1 MRAASAIL
9 TAVLLVLLVA
19 PPAARSA
26 PEPARPADSF
36 VDSIGVA
43 THYNYDDTPYGNF
56 AQVESRLA
64 ELGVRHIRDGS
75 DRGYVWDQWKGQYD
89 RHGIKVT
96 AGFFPASYWDFN
108 HMRSLMLRSPQI
120 MAGIEGP
127 NEPDVFPITYTK
139 NGTTYQGIP
148 AAKHFQDDL
157 YALVRAEPGLANV
170 PILSPALAF
179 RQNVDQ
185 MAPLSSFDVIAMHS
199 YPGGQ
204 RPTNALDENIAAV
217 SRLGG
222 PGAPPKP
229 IVATETGYHTALGN
243 IGVTQAGVSEAAQ
256 AKYLPRLF
264 AEYFNRGVTRTFA
277 YELLDEGSN
286 QDNSEKN
293 FGLLRSDYS
302 PKPAF
307 TALKNTIALL
317 EDPGPAFTPGSLD
330 YTITAAT
337 ADLHHTLL
345 QKRDGDFFLALWREV
360 QSFDTAT
367 KQDIV
372 VHDVPVTLTLNT
384 PTLLA
389 QTYLPNE
396 SALPTGLYP
405 APSQLNLG
413 VGDEML
419 LVRVTAVPEPATSL
433 IAAAAAV
440 AVLVRRPKSRLGS

>member
-1 MRAASAIL
+1 MRAAGMGSCL
-9 TAVLLVLLVA
+9 TAVLLVPLVA
-19 PPAARSA
+19 PSAAWSA
-26 PEPARPADSF
+26 PEPARTADSF
-36 VDSIGVA
+36 VDSMGVA

-96 AGFFPASYWDFN
+96 ALFFPATYWDFN

-157 YALVRAEPGLANV
+157 YALVKAQPALANV
-170 PILSPALAF
+170 PVLSPALAF
-179 RQNVDQ
+179 RQNVDR
-185 MAPLSSFDVIAMHS
+185 MAPLSSFDVAAMHS

-217 SRLGG
+217 ARLGG
-222 PGAPPKP
+222 PEALPKP
-229 IVATETGYHTALGN
+229 VVATETGYHTALGN
-243 IGVTQAGVSEAAQ
+243 IGITQAGVSEAAQ
-256 AKYLPRLF
+256 AKYLPRLY

-286 QDNSEKN
+286 PDDAEKN
-293 FGLLRSDYS
+293 FGLLRSNYS

-330 YTITAAT
+330 YTLAGVP
-337 ADLHHTLL
+337 ADVQHTLL
-345 QKRDGDFFLALWREV
+345 QKRNGDFYLALWREV

-367 KQDIV
+367 KQDSAV
-372 VHDVPVTLTLNT
+372 PDVPVTLTLNT
-384 PTLLA
+384 PALLA
-389 QTYLPNE
+389 ETYLPNE
-396 SALPTGLYP
+396 SALPKGVYP
-405 APSQLNLG
+405 APGQLNLN

-419 LVRVTAVPEPATSL
+419 LVRVTPVPEPTTAL
-433 IAAAAAV
+433 IPGVAAV
-440 AVLVRRPKSRLGS
+440 ALLRRRMRHA